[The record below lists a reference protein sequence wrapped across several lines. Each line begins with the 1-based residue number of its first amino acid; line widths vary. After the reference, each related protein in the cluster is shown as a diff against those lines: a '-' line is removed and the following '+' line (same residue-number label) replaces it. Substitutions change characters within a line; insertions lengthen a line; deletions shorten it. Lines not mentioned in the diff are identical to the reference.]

1 MKKILLFAALLTAS
15 ATALAASGSAGMS
28 LHAFTPPT
36 GDAAV
41 GFLREVFGSV
51 VDTITANGGASS
63 DGSAGKANS
72 TLGAMLQPFNSA
84 VLFVGM
90 LYMVYTTVKGTVD
103 SAHDGEFLGARMS
116 SVWVPIRAVAG
127 TGMLLPLASGYSLI
141 QVLVLWL
148 AIQGIGIGD
157 AVLAAGL
164 DYVAETNMVSVPNI
178 PSARGLAANILRAET
193 CAAAMNQQ
201 YQASGRKTRI
211 TEQEHPVSVTN
222 GGEVGAASFAKAG
235 AAGIVAGPLGA
246 IASAATDLAN
256 ATYTVTQFEWSANDN
271 SYVNPNVCGALT
283 WQESAESAKGAG
295 NSAASKAMMQAQAQ
309 AVRQMIADLR
319 PVADQIAAGQKPG
332 PVADQKPGNA
342 VTALDAAVNRYQTT
356 LTKAA
361 KTALSAAQNN
371 TRADFIDLAKASG
384 WIFIP
389 TYYNHLIQL
398 NDEMQ
403 SALNTLPTSAPIT
416 IDDKEVGTVLINY
429 HDAMAAVEEYARN
442 GADAVQQ
449 AYDQQAQDA
458 VTVPHSW
465 EDMKRLLSRPA
476 QGAINGFTQLL
487 AGSNLSHVG
496 QIKAVGDT
504 IIHGAEMIVATLFT
518 VSGLGGSNAVTLT
531 LGNVFS
537 VGAALSSISGILTS
551 VVMVILSA
559 GVVCAYYV
567 PLIPY
572 IAGVSAVIK
581 WLVLVFESVIA
592 APLFGVAH
600 AHPEGHDAVGHA
612 GPGYMLLLGVTLR
625 PALTVLGF
633 FGSIWLAQPI
643 TGFINLS
650 YMTAVAGAEHNSF
663 SGLIAFAAYVC
674 IYGLIMTTVIHSV
687 FALTNWVPDNVLRWI
702 GGRIGADGIAD
713 REPGEAAHRFEAGV
727 NSARQG
733 IGHGAGKAAAG
744 ATAANAAAA
753 DLITPAGSGQTL
765 TDLMPTNHFSGPGPL
780 D

>member
-1 MKKILLFAALLTAS
+1 MNKILLFSVLLAVS
-15 ATALAASGSAGMS
+15 ATALAANGSAGI
-28 LHAFTPPT
+28 HAFTPPA

-41 GFLREVFGSV
+41 GFLREVFGSA
-51 VDTITANGGASS
+51 VDTITANGSASS

-103 SAHDGEFLGARMS
+103 SAHDGEFLGSRMS

-157 AVLAAGL
+157 AVLTAGL

-178 PSARGLAANILRAET
+178 PSSRGLAANILRAET

-201 YQASGRKTRI
+201 YQASGRTTRI
-211 TEQEHPVSVTN
+211 TEQEHAVSVTN
-222 GGEVGAASFAKAG
+222 GGEVGAASFLKAG
-235 AAGIVAGPLGA
+235 AAGVVAGPLGA

-256 ATYTVTQFEWSANDN
+256 ASYTVTQFEWSANDN
-271 SYVNPNVCGALT
+271 SYVNPNVCGALA
-283 WQESAESAKGAG
+283 WQESAESAIGAG
-295 NSAASKAMMQAQAQ
+295 NSAASKSALMQAQAQ
-309 AVRQMIADLR
+309 AVRQMIAELR
-319 PVADQIAAGQKPG
+319 PVAEEITAGQKPG
-332 PVADQKPGNA
+332 PVADQKPGTA

-371 TRADFIDLAKASG
+371 TRADFINLAKASG

-416 IDDKEVGTVLINY
+416 IDDKEAGTVLINY
-429 HDAMAAVEEYARN
+429 HDAMAAVDEYSRN

-449 AYDQQAQDA
+449 AYDQQAEAD
-458 VTVPHSW
+458 VKIPRSW
-465 EDMKRLLSRPA
+465 LDVERLLSRPA
-476 QGAINGFTQLL
+476 QGAINSFTQLL

-496 QIKAVGDT
+496 QIKAIGDT
-504 IIHGAEMIVATLFT
+504 IVHGAEMIVATMFT
-518 VSGLGGSNAVTLT
+518 VAGLGGSNAVSLT
-531 LGNVFS
+531 LGNVFN
-537 VGAALSSISGILTS
+537 VGAALSSISGILS
-551 VVMVILSA
+551 AVVLAILSA
-559 GVVCAYYV
+559 GVVCAFYV

-572 IAGVSAVIK
+572 IAGIAAVVK
-581 WLVLVFESVIA
+581 WIVLVFESVIA

-663 SGLIAFAAYVC
+663 TGLIAFAAYVG
-674 IYGLIMTTVIHSV
+674 IYALIMTTVIHSI
-687 FALTNWVPDNVLRWI
+687 FALTNYVPDNVLRWI

-713 REPGEAAHRFEAGV
+713 REPAEAAHRFEDGV
-727 NSARQG
+727 KTARQG
-733 IGHGAGKAAAG
+733 IGGAGRAAAE
-744 ATAANAAAA
+744 AAAIDKPGSGA
-753 DLITPAGSGQTL
+753 AGSGQTV
-765 TDLMPTNHFSGPGPL
+765 TDLIPTHFSGPDPMN
-780 D
+780 